1 MGRGTAKRWRGS
13 LDSAGAVSRAR
24 VQRRRLTPPEARLW
38 AELKGRG
45 LGGFKFRRQQP
56 MGAFVVD
63 FCCAE
68 AKLAVEVDGEGHD
81 HPDQAAHDRR
91 RTGWLATLGVAV
103 VRFAAEEV
111 RVNLDGVLEGIL
123 LEVRGRVKN
132 PSTAS
137 RSPSP
142 SARADGEET

>member
-1 MGRGTAKRWRGS
+1 M
-13 LDSAGAVSRAR
+13 DSTGAVSRAR
-24 VQRRRLTPPEARLW
+24 VQRRRLTPPEVRLW
-38 AELKGRG
+38 AALKGRG
-45 LGGFKFRRQQP
+45 RHGVKFRRQHP
-56 MGAFVVD
+56 IGAFVVD
-63 FCCAE
+63 FYCAE

-91 RTGWLATLGVAV
+91 RTKWLEAQGVAV
-103 VRFAAEEV
+103 ARFAAEEV
-111 RVNLDGVLEGIL
+111 RVNLDGVLEGIV

-142 SARADGEET
+142 SASADGEET